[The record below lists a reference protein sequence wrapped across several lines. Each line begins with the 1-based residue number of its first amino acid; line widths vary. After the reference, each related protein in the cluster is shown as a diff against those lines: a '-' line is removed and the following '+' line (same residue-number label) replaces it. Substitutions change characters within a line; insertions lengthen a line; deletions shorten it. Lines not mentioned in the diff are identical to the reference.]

1 MSELKEIYA
10 IEWMGPY
17 DSIDEIEY
25 RVGTNECFIYL
36 ITGRFYHNGPKGIRY
51 VGITK
56 RIVSKRLSDKDHQ
69 QKQERLKDKQF
80 WTGRFSV
87 SAYNNLDIEAR
98 RDRAEQVETLLVRYL
113 TNVSRIKRIKMIND
127 KKKYSDPKKPIGIV
141 NRWQKK
147 YLVEGRY
154 NKPSVLSL
162 LPDTLLYVDKE
173 YYAGDKLRLRLYTPE

>member
-17 DSIDEIEY
+17 DSIDEIGY
-25 RVGTNECFIYL
+25 REGTEECFIYL

-56 RIVSKRLSDKDHQ
+56 RFVGKRLNDKDHQ
-69 QKQERLKDKQF
+69 KKQEKLKDKQF
-80 WTGRFSV
+80 WTGRFSL
-87 SAYNNLDIEAR
+87 SAYNNLDTKVR
-98 RDRAEQVETLLVRYL
+98 RGRAERVETLLVRYL
-113 TNVSRIKRIKMIND
+113 TNVSNIKMIND
-127 KKKYSDPKKPIGIV
+127 KKKYSDPKKPIGVV

-147 YLVEGRY
+147 YIEEGRY
-154 NKPSVLSL
+154 NKPSILSK

-173 YYAGDKLRLRLYTPE
+173 YFAGDKLTLRLYTPE

>member
-25 RVGTNECFIYL
+25 REGTEECFFYL

-56 RIVSKRLSDKDHQ
+56 RFVGDRLKDKDHLK
-69 QKQERLKDKQF
+69 KQEKLKDKQF
-80 WTGRFSV
+80 WAGRFSV
-87 SAYNNLDIEAR
+87 STYNNLESKAK
-98 RDRAEQVETLLVRYL
+98 RDRAERVETLLVRYL
-113 TNVSRIKRIKMIND
+113 TNVSKIKMIND
-127 KKKYSDPKKPIGIV
+127 KKKLSDPEKPIGIV

-147 YLVEGRY
+147 FVEEGRY
-154 NKPSVLSL
+154 NKPSILSK
-162 LPDTLLYVDKE
+162 LPDTLLYVDNE
-173 YYAGDKLRLRLYTPE
+173 FLAGDKLKLRLYTQE

>member
-17 DSIDEIEY
+17 DSIDEIEC
-25 RVGTNECFIYL
+25 REGSEECFIYL

-56 RIVSKRLSDKDHQ
+56 RIVSKRLSDKDHLK
-69 QKQERLKDKQF
+69 KQEKLKDKQF

-87 SAYNNLDIEAR
+87 SAYNNLDTKAR
-98 RDRAEQVETLLVRYL
+98 RNRAERVETLLVRYL
-113 TNVSRIKRIKMIND
+113 TNVSKIKMIND
-127 KKKYSDPKKPIGIV
+127 KKVYSDPIKPIGVI

-147 YLVEGRY
+147 YIVEGRY
-154 NKPSVLSL
+154 NKPSILSK

-173 YYAGDKLRLRLYTPE
+173 FFAGDKLKLRLYTPE

>member
-25 RVGTNECFIYL
+25 REGTEECFIYL

-56 RIVSKRLSDKDHQ
+56 RFVGDRLKDKDHLK
-69 QKQERLKDKQF
+69 KQEKLKDKQF
-80 WTGRFSV
+80 WAGRFSV
-87 SAYNNLDIEAR
+87 STYNNLESKAK
-98 RDRAEQVETLLVRYL
+98 RDMAERVETLLVRYL
-113 TNVSRIKRIKMIND
+113 TNVSKIKMIND
-127 KKKYSDPKKPIGIV
+127 KKKLSDPEKPIGIV

-147 YLVEGRY
+147 FVEEGRY
-154 NKPSVLSL
+154 NKPSILSK

-173 YYAGDKLRLRLYTPE
+173 YFAGDKLKLRLYTPE